1 MVAKRKNSPREVI
14 PMTHS
19 ILRKAFENTATHISK
34 LDFIREMIEELEN
47 QNKQIDDIISN
58 LEKASED
65 AEVTLKTDIR
75 ILINEC
81 RHLMS
86 KMTN

>member
-1 MVAKRKNSPREVI
+1 
-14 PMTHS
+14 
-19 ILRKAFENTATHISK
+19 
-34 LDFIREMIEELEN
+34 MIEELEN
-47 QNKQIDDIISN
+47 QNKRIDDIISD

-81 RHLMS
+81 RHLMI